1 MFAYWDAHDHMY
13 LAIHPLL
20 ILFLNDYMK
29 AKFPNSA
36 KNVDSFPNLMGHRP
50 CTKKDCGSPEHS
62 LTMFTQTV

>member
-1 MFAYWDAHDHMY
+1 
-13 LAIHPLL
+13 
-20 ILFLNDYMK
+20 MK

-36 KNVDSFPNLMGHRP
+36 KNFDNLPNLMGHIP